1 MNPERWRQVDELF
14 RAVSQAE
21 PGRRGALLAELAA
34 GDEGL
39 RREVEA
45 LLEASEAAGGFLDTK
60 VFEAA
65 APLLAGRGQGLKP
78 GQAFGRYRIVE
89 RVGAGGMGE
98 VYLAEDARLKRKVAL
113 KLLPDFL
120 TADPERVRRFERE
133 AQAVAALS
141 HPHIVTIHEVFEADD
156 GLHCIVM
163 EHVEGRT
170 LRELLAGGPLRAGE
184 ALDVAVQVASALAAA
199 HEAGVVHRDIKPE
212 NVMVRP
218 DGYVKVLD
226 FGLAKL
232 TERPGAGG
240 EQPTLIG
247 PLTQSGVV
255 MGTAHYMS
263 PEQARGLKV
272 DGRTDVW
279 SLGVVLYEM
288 LAGRPPFEGETM
300 SDVLVS
306 LLSKEPEPLS
316 AHGTDAPAELQRI
329 ISKALAKRCEDRPA
343 SMGEL
348 LAELREARAEEEF
361 RTRQELHLS
370 EGGGGAPPNASGAA
384 ARERGGQGRGR
395 ALLWAAAL
403 TVAVSALGLGVY
415 QYVRSGHAPA
425 APPTPKMERVTAHGR
440 ISLVALSPDGRYIAY
455 AAGPPRQHSL
465 WVMQTGTRNHTQI
478 IPPAAEVIYWGLTF
492 SPDGDYVY
500 FVSNEGSSP
509 WELHRVP
516 TLGGTPKK
524 LLSQIDSVVTFSPDG
539 RRLAF
544 VRGFLDQGVT
554 HLVVANA
561 DGTGERVVATR
572 RRPDFFM
579 AIGIVKISWSPD
591 GETIA
596 CPTGN
601 TEIAPGNSMDVVAVS
616 VRDGTERTLTR
627 ERWGS
632 VQQVTWLRDGS
643 GLVMTARDQEPSRM
657 QVWHLSYPE
666 GSARKLTND
675 SSNYLDSSLTADSST
690 IAAVQEERFSNVWVA
705 PEGDAARAR
714 QVTENRLDGFRGLDW
729 TPDGRIVYSSEASG
743 NLDIWIMDADGGNQ
757 KRLTD
762 NPGSDGWP
770 SVTAD
775 GRHVVFASVRAGRS
789 NIWRMDIDG
798 GNPVRLTD
806 GNGEHGPHCSPDG
819 RWVYYIS
826 YSPGLTSGPLW
837 KVPIDGGAP
846 VLVTDEPTGQRAI
859 SPDGKLLAH
868 TYVAQHENPTTGLKV
883 VPVGGGRPVMQF
895 QFELATPFSW
905 TPDGRALAYADDRY
919 LNIWAR
925 PLDGGPPRQLT
936 YFKSDL
942 TFFFAWSR
950 DGKQLAL
957 ARGTRTSDVVL
968 ITDFK

>member
-1 MNPERWRQVDELF
+1 
-14 RAVSQAE
+14 
-21 PGRRGALLAELAA
+21 
-34 GDEGL
+34 
-39 RREVEA
+39 
-45 LLEASEAAGGFLDTK
+45 
-60 VFEAA
+60 
-65 APLLAGRGQGLKP
+65 
-78 GQAFGRYRIVE
+78 
-89 RVGAGGMGE
+89 MGE
-98 VYLAEDARLKRKVAL
+98 VYLAEDARLRRRVAL
-113 KLLPDFL
+113 KLLPASL
-120 TADPERVRRFERE
+120 TSDPDRVRRFERE
-133 AQAVAALS
+133 AQAVPALS
-141 HPHIVTIHEVFEADD
+141 HPNVCVIHEVFEAEG

-163 EHVEGRT
+163 ERVEGET
-170 LRELLAGGPLRAGE
+170 LRERLARGALQAGE
-184 ALDVAVQVASALAAA
+184 ALDAAVQVASALAAA
-199 HEAGVVHRDIKPE
+199 HEAGVIHRDIKPE
-212 NVMVRP
+212 NVMLRP

-232 TERPGAGG
+232 TERAGADG
-240 EQPTLIG
+240 EQATLIG

-288 LAGRPPFEGETM
+288 LAGRPPFDGETT

-306 LLSKEPEPLS
+306 LLKEEPEPLS

-329 ISKALAKRCEDRPA
+329 ISKALAKQREDRYA
-343 SMGEL
+343 TMGEM
-348 LAELREARAEEEF
+348 LAELREARDEEAF
-361 RTRQELHLS
+361 RARQELHLS
-370 EGGGGAPPNASGAA
+370 GGSESARAGSGSVPRAPF
-384 ARERGGQGRGR
+384 GQRR
-395 ALLWAAAL
+395 SRVLLWAAL
-403 TVAVSALGLGVY
+403 LVVVSALAFGVY
-415 QYVRSGHAPA
+415 QYVRSGRAPVP
-425 APPTPKMERVTAHGR
+425 PPTPKAERVTANGR
-440 ISLVALSPDGRYIAY
+440 ITQVALSPDGKYVAY

-465 WVMQTGTRNHTQI
+465 WVMQTGTRSHTQI
-478 IPPAAEVIYWGLTF
+478 IPPGAEVMYWGLTF

-500 FVSNEGSSP
+500 FVRVEGSHA
-509 WELHRVP
+509 WELFRVP
-516 TLGGTPKK
+516 SLGGTPKK
-524 LLSQIDSVVTFSPDG
+524 LLSRLDSVVTFSPDG
-539 RRLAF
+539 RQLAF
-544 VRGFLDQGVT
+544 VRGFIDQGLT

-579 AIGIVKISWSPD
+579 AEGIVKISWSPD

-596 CPTGN
+596 CPAGN
-601 TEIAPGNSMDVVAVS
+601 TELPFDDSMDVVAVS

-627 ERWGS
+627 QRWLF
-632 VQQVTWLRDGS
+632 VKQVVWLRDGS
-643 GLVMTARDQEPSRM
+643 DLVMLARDKEPSRT

-675 SSNYLDSSLTADSST
+675 FSSYQDISLTTDSST
-690 IAAVQEERFSNVWVA
+690 LAAVQEERLSNVWVA
-705 PEGDAARAR
+705 PEGDAARAW
-714 QVTENRLDGFRGLDW
+714 QVTENRLDGYRGLDW
-729 TPDGRIVYSSEASG
+729 APDGRIVYSSEASG
-743 NLDIWIMDADGGNQ
+743 NADIWMMDADGGNQ

-762 NPGSDGWP
+762 NPGSDEWP

-775 GRHVVFASVRAGRS
+775 GRHVIFASVRAGRS

-806 GNGEHGPHCSPDG
+806 GIGEQHPSCSPDG
-819 RWVYYIS
+819 RWVYYNS
-826 YSPGLTSGPLW
+826 YSLGLTSGPLW

-846 VLVTDEPTGQRAI
+846 VLVTDETVGKPSI

-868 TYVAQHENPTTGLKV
+868 TYVAQRENLTTGLKV
-883 VPVGGGRPVMQF
+883 VPAGGGRPVMQF

-905 TPDGRALAYADDRY
+905 TPDGRALAYTDDRY
-919 LNIWAR
+919 MNIWAH

-936 YFKSDL
+936 DFKSDL

-968 ITDFK
+968 ITDFR